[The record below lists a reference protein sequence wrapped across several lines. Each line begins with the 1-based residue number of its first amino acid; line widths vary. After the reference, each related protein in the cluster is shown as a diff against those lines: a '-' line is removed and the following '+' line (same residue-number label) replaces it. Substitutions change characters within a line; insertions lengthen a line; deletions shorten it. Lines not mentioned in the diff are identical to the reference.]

1 MLDVFIHGIAQISG
15 KAGGCLGGVLARQ
28 HAQHQRNGCHQKGKQ
43 AVADD
48 GVHIALFNALIDD
61 KGHDGGQQHIHNGFQ
76 SRKERCLDRGGFILA
91 QMRHKLFDHLSS
103 LLFEFICLLQN
114 NFIQNNLNVKPFR
127 KMFTIAN
134 LTSSFSAL

>member
-1 MLDVFIHGIAQISG
+1 MLDIFIHGIAQISG

-61 KGHDGGQQHIHNGFQ
+61 KGHDGGQQHIHDGFQ
-76 SRKERCLDRGGFILA
+76 SREDRCQDRGALVLA
-91 QMRHKLFDHLSS
+91 QM
-103 LLFEFICLLQN
+103 
-114 NFIQNNLNVKPFR
+114 
-127 KMFTIAN
+127 
-134 LTSSFSAL
+134 

>member
-1 MLDVFIHGIAQISG
+1 MLDIFIHGIAQISG

-48 GVHIALFNALIDD
+48 GVHIALFNALVDD

-76 SRKERCLDRGGFILA
+76 RSKERCLDRGGFILA
-91 QMRHKLFDHLSS
+91 QIRHKLFDHLSS
-103 LLFEFICLLQN
+103 LLL
-114 NFIQNNLNVKPFR
+114 NLFVWYK
-127 KMFTIAN
+127 TI
-134 LTSSFSAL
+134 LYITI

>member
-1 MLDVFIHGIAQISG
+1 MLDVLIHGIAQISG
-15 KAGGCLGGVLARQ
+15 KAGGCLGGILACQ

-103 LLFEFICLLQN
+103 LLL
-114 NFIQNNLNVKPFR
+114 NLFVWYK
-127 KMFTIAN
+127 TI
-134 LTSSFSAL
+134 LYITI